1 MTDTMMAL
9 RAHARGG
16 PEQLVYESAPVPVP
30 GPGEALVAVHA
41 AAITFAELSWDESWT
56 TRDGRDR
63 TPVIPSHEV
72 SGTVA
77 GLGPGAGGP
86 AVGEEVY
93 GLIDFDRDGAAA
105 EYVTMPA
112 AHLAARPRSVSDEE
126 AAALPLAALTAWQAL
141 VDHAALQP
149 GERVLVQ
156 GGAGGVGNYGVQ
168 LAAILGG
175 TVTATGSA
183 RQRDFVLG
191 LGATTFL
198 APGAGGTTGYK
209 AVAPD
214 GFDVVLDTVGGAV
227 LDASYGLTR
236 RGGRLVTLSAPPSAD
251 EAAALG
257 VHAMFFIVT
266 PDAGELATLAGL
278 VDEGKLRPVVSQVFP
293 LRDGRQAFESATTP
307 HPPGKTV
314 LTVP

>member
-1 MTDTMMAL
+1 M
-9 RAHARGG
+9 
-16 PEQLVYESAPVPVP
+16 
-30 GPGEALVAVHA
+30 
-41 AAITFAELSWDESWT
+41 
-56 TRDGRDR
+56 
-63 TPVIPSHEV
+63 
-72 SGTVA
+72 
-77 GLGPGAGGP
+77 
-86 AVGEEVY
+86 Y

-105 EYVTMPA
+105 EYVTVPA

-126 AAALPLAALTAWQAL
+126 AATLPLAALTAWQAL
-141 VDHAALQP
+141 VDHAALKP

-156 GGAGGVGNYGVQ
+156 GGAGGVGSYAVQ

-175 TVTATGSA
+175 TVTATGVA

-198 APGAGGTTGYK
+198 APGAGNTAGYK

-214 GFDVVLDTVGGAV
+214 GFDVVIDTIGGAV

-251 EAAALG
+251 KAAALG
-257 VHAMFFIVT
+257 VHAMFFVVA
-266 PDAGELATLAGL
+266 PDAAELAKLAGL
-278 VDEGKLRPVVSQVFP
+278 VDEGRLRPVVSQVFP
-293 LRDGRQAFESATTP
+293 LRDGRQAFESATKP

-314 LTVP
+314 LLVR